1 MKVSGAMRSPI
12 VWFGGKGNLVPK
24 LLQFIPAHEAYIE
37 PFFGGGSL
45 FFAKQP
51 AKIEVINDID
61 RDLMNFYAVLRDEEK
76 FARFHRLA
84 YLTPYSRCEYNEA
97 RRKFRNKA
105 WKDDV
110 ERAYLFFVLA
120 RMSFSGDPGHSW
132 GYTISNVRE
141 NMPDSVSKYLSAIDS
156 LPEVHERLRHAQ
168 IECDDWLSV
177 WRRYIPIWK
186 KKKFRVFA
194 YLDPPYVPHT
204 RRDGEYRHEFSTRE
218 HIKLINEIKDE
229 KDVKIMLSGYP
240 SQIYKKLEESG
251 WRKICWDVG
260 CFAVGKIYK
269 AGLVGEGIT
278 TEKEQR
284 RTECIWMN
292 YNNNNNN
299 GQKEL
304 TQFQKL
310 RAEDTSEKSSSELIK
325 IARSILEG
333 Y

>member
-1 MKVSGAMRSPI
+1 MQRQRTHKGPIDVGVGMRSPI
-12 VWFGGKGNLVPK
+12 WWFGGKGNLVSK
-24 LLQFIPAHEAYIE
+24 LLQFIPAHDAYIE

-61 RDLMNFYAVLRDEEK
+61 KDLMNFYAVLRDEEK

-84 YLTPYSRCEYNEA
+84 YLTPYSRCEFNEA
-97 RRKFRNKA
+97 RRKFKNKE
-105 WKDDV
+105 WRDDV
-110 ERAYLFFVLA
+110 ERAYLFFVIA
-120 RMSFSGDPGHSW
+120 RMSFSGDFGHSW
-132 GYTISNVRE
+132 SYAITEVRE
-141 NMPDSVSKYLSAIDS
+141 NMLGTVSKYLSAIDM

-177 WRRYIPIWK
+177 WYRYIPIWK
-186 KKKFRVFA
+186 EKKFRVFA

-204 RRDGEYRHEFSTRE
+204 RRNGEYRYEFTTRE

-229 KDVKIMLSGYP
+229 RDVQIMLSGFP
-240 SQIYKKLEESG
+240 SRIYKKLEESG

-260 CFAVGKIYK
+260 CFATGRSYK
-269 AGLVGEGIT
+269 AGIIGEGIT
-278 TEKEQR
+278 EEKEQR

-292 YNNNNNN
+292 YYE
-299 GQKEL
+299 QKGL
-304 TQFQKL
+304 TRF
-310 RAEDTSEKSSSELIK
+310 
-325 IARSILEG
+325 LEG